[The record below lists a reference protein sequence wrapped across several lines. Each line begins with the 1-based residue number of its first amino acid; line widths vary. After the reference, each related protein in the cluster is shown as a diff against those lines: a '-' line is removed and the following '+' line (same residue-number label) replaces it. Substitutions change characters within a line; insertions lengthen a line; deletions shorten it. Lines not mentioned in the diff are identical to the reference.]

1 MFEAIWTR
9 EEVCREVIEK
19 AWDPFNSNL
28 ELQIQ
33 DRLKCCQA
41 HLQTWNRR
49 VFENVNKILKQ
60 KQNQLKQFEA
70 MNLLHELAEEIQALK
85 REINEV
91 MLREEMMWSQRSR
104 VMWIKCGD

>member
-1 MFEAIWTR
+1 MFEAMWTR
-9 EEVCREVIEK
+9 EEVYREVIEK
-19 AWDPFNSNL
+19 AWDPLNSNP

-33 DRLKCCQA
+33 DRLNCCQA
-41 HLQTWNRR
+41 HLQTWNRK

-60 KQNQLKQFEA
+60 KQNQLKQLEV

-91 MLREEMMWSQRSR
+91 MLREEMMWSQRCR
-104 VMWIKCGD
+104 AMWIKCGD